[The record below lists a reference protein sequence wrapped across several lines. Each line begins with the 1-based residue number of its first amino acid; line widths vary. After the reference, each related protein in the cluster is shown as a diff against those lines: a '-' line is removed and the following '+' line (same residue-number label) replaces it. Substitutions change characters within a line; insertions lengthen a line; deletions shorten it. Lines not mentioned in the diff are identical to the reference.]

1 MTQPADLRGALPA
14 PLAFIGGGNM
24 AQALI
29 GGLLASG
36 ADPTQLRVSD
46 PSPACRAVL
55 ADLGPLAL
63 FEDNAAAVVDAQVV
77 VLAVKPQVL
86 GPLLEALAPTLH
98 AAHKPPLLLSIA
110 AGIDCASLLHWGQ
123 GAPVVRA
130 MPNTP
135 ALLRSGSTALFA
147 TAAVSAAQREQAEA
161 VMAMAGSTYWLET
174 EAALAAVTA
183 ASGSGPAYFFRLME
197 CMIDAAVKQGLAPS
211 LARALVTETALGAAR
226 MATQKGADPAALRAA
241 VTSPGGTT
249 AAALAAFEAGAFPAL
264 VETAMAAAAQRAES
278 LAQELGAEACRK
290 QGDQA

>member
-1 MTQPADLRGALPA
+1 MTQAADLQGALPA

-36 ADPTQLRVSD
+36 ADPTSLRVSD
-46 PSPACRAVL
+46 PSSACRAVL

-63 FEDNAAAVVDAQVV
+63 FDDNAAAVAGAEVV

-86 GPLLEALAPTLH
+86 GPLLEALAPALH
-98 AAHKPPLLLSIA
+98 GAGKPPLLLSIA

-147 TAAVSAAQREQAEA
+147 TAEVSAAQRRQAEA
-161 VMAMAGSTYWLET
+161 VMAMAGSTYWLEA

-183 ASGSGPAYFFRLME
+183 ASGSGPAYFFCLME
-197 CMIDAAVKQGLAPS
+197 CMIDAAVTQGLAPS

-226 MATQKGADPAALRAA
+226 MATQAGADPAALRAA

-249 AAALAAFEAGAFPAL
+249 AAALAAFEAGAFPTL
-264 VETAMAAAAQRAES
+264 VETAM
-278 LAQELGAEACRK
+278 
-290 QGDQA
+290 

>member
-1 MTQPADLRGALPA
+1 
-14 PLAFIGGGNM
+14 
-24 AQALI
+24 
-29 GGLLASG
+29 
-36 ADPTQLRVSD
+36 
-46 PSPACRAVL
+46 
-55 ADLGPLAL
+55 
-63 FEDNAAAVVDAQVV
+63 
-77 VLAVKPQVL
+77 
-86 GPLLEALAPTLH
+86 
-98 AAHKPPLLLSIA
+98 
-110 AGIDCASLLHWGQ
+110 
-123 GAPVVRA
+123 
-130 MPNTP
+130 
-135 ALLRSGSTALFA
+135 
-147 TAAVSAAQREQAEA
+147 
-161 VMAMAGSTYWLET
+161 MAMAGSTYWLET

-226 MATQKGADPAALRAA
+226 MATQKKGADPAALRVA